1 MTAQIST
8 AQLAAMLQDT
18 RTRTLEL
25 VDGLSAEQL
34 IGPKLATVNPLR
46 WEIGHVAYFYEYF
59 ISRQL
64 YGQKSLLGDQA
75 DQLYDSIA
83 VTHDTRWN
91 LPLLTLDETQAYMRG
106 VKDWLIDRLGTLSE
120 ENLAS
125 EQDSFIYQFGVFHE
139 DMHTEAF
146 LWARQALAYPTPVLR
161 NATDMTLKRNCGQLD
176 GFVEVPG
183 GVFEFGAPID
193 APFAFDNEKYAHEVI
208 VEPFA
213 ISRAPVTNI
222 EFAAFVNDGGYDR
235 DTYWCAEGWA
245 WRNKYRLKHPGYWF
259 TDGSRHWWMRR
270 FEHDVLL
277 PEYEPVSHVSWY
289 EANAYCRWIGQ
300 RLPTEIE
307 WEVAALGIPAADG
320 GLASKK
326 RRYPWGDTAPTD
338 AHANLDGR
346 ALGFIDVAALPDGDS
361 AFGCRQMI
369 GNVWEWTADVF
380 QPFPG
385 FSPDAYKEYSTDLFG
400 NTKVLRGGA
409 WPTRSRM
416 IHGTYRNF
424 FRADQWNV
432 FSGFRTC
439 AI

>member
-8 AQLAAMLQDT
+8 AQLAAMLQDA
-18 RTRTLEL
+18 RIRTLEL
-25 VDGLSAEQL
+25 VDDLSAEQL
-34 IGPKLATVNPLR
+34 IGPKLPTVNPLR

-64 YGQKSLLGDQA
+64 YGQVSLLGDRA

-83 VTHDTRWN
+83 VAHDTRWD
-91 LPLLTLDETQAYMRG
+91 LPLLSLDETLGYMLG
-106 VKDWLIDRLGTLSE
+106 VKDWLIDRLGTLSDE
-120 ENLAS
+120 SLAS

-146 LWARQALAYPTPVLR
+146 LWARQALAYATPILR
-161 NATDMTLKRNCGQLD
+161 NATDMTLERKCGPLD

-183 GVFEFGAPID
+183 GVFVLGASID
-193 APFAFDNEKYAHEVI
+193 APFLFDNEKYAHEII

-213 ISRAPVTNI
+213 ISRAPVTNV
-222 EFAAFVNDGGYDR
+222 EFAEFVNNGGYDC

-245 WRNKYRLKHPGYWF
+245 WRSAHGLKHPGYWF
-259 TDGSRHWWMRR
+259 ADGLGHWRMRR
-270 FEHDVLL
+270 FDYDVLL
-277 PEYEPVSHVSWY
+277 PDYEPVSHISWY
-289 EANAYCRWIGQ
+289 EANAYCRWIGE

-307 WEVAALGIPAADG
+307 WEVAALGIPAANG

-326 RRYPWGDTAPTD
+326 RRYPWGDIAPTIV
-338 AHANLDGR
+338 HANLDGR
-346 ALGFIDVAALPDGDS
+346 ALGCIDVAALPDGDS
-361 AFGCRQMI
+361 AFGCRQML

-385 FSPDAYKEYSTDLFG
+385 FLPDAYKEYSTDLFG
-400 NTKVLRGGA
+400 NTRVLRGGA

-416 IHGTYRNF
+416 IHGTYRNY